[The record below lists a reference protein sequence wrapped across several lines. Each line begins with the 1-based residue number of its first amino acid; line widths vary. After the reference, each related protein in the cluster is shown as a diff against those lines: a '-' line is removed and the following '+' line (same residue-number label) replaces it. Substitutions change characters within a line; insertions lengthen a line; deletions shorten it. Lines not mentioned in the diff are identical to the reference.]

1 MEDGHIV
8 GELAFFLGWQDPF
21 VTDTAGLDLVPI
33 LPLLVSY
40 FSCIADVIQFV
51 G

>member
-8 GELAFFLGWQDPF
+8 GELELFGARRDPF
-21 VTDTAGLDLVPI
+21 VIDTAGLDLVPI
-33 LPLLVSY
+33 LPRLVSY
-40 FSCIADVIQFV
+40 FSCVADGILIV